1 MSKRMREILTAIET
15 LQNEA
20 KAFRDEKK
28 FEEAQKKLSEIAELK
43 KEYEV
48 EKGLFE
54 ADQARVPDETGTE
67 KKTADSLRAVIK
79 AISGMPLDDTEK
91 SLLLPTSSNTNGAK
105 GEGYILPQDIRT
117 QIVKKIRD
125 YKSFRD
131 VLGYLPA
138 GALTGSFPVEGF
150 ETLTGLADFADGT
163 DGTDVTDIEF
173 KNVSFSLKEKAA
185 FIKLSNT
192 LLSLTDNALIAYV
205 AEVFAKKA
213 VITENAMAI
222 ATLKNGKTAKALAD
236 WKALKSSLNKDL
248 DPAVLYG
255 TVIVTNQTGYDY
267 LDKQLDTTGRP
278 ILTQDVAAPG
288 VHRFAGYDVIVF
300 SDSLL
305 PSTAATTSKPEK
317 TPFFYGNLREA
328 VCFVDLNGLISFATS
343 TEAGFMSN
351 TTVARLIEFID
362 VIQKDSSDKIYIY
375 GEVETAPKTSAS

>member
-1 MSKRMREILTAIET
+1 M
-15 LQNEA
+15 
-20 KAFRDEKK
+20 
-28 FEEAQKKLSEIAELK
+28 
-43 KEYEV
+43 
-48 EKGLFE
+48 
-54 ADQARVPDETGTE
+54 
-67 KKTADSLRAVIK
+67 
-79 AISGMPLDDTEK
+79 
-91 SLLLPTSSNTNGAK
+91 
-105 GEGYILPQDIRT
+105 
-117 QIVKKIRD
+117 
-125 YKSFRD
+125 
-131 VLGYLPA
+131 GYLPA

-192 LLSLTDNALIAYV
+192 LLSLSDNALIAYV

-213 VITENAMAI
+213 VITENSMAI
-222 ATLKNGKTAKALAD
+222 AALKNGKTAKALAD
-236 WKALKSSLNKDL
+236 GKALKSSLNKDL

-267 LDKQLDTTGRP
+267 LDKQLDKNDRP

-288 VHRFAGYDVIVF
+288 VHKFAGYDVIVF

-305 PSTAATTSKPEK
+305 PSTAATSSKPEK

-328 VCFVDLNGLISFATS
+328 VSFVDLNGMISFATS

-375 GEVETAPKTSAS
+375 GEVETAPKTGA

>member
-79 AISGMPLDDTEK
+79 AISGMPLEETEK
-91 SLLLPTSSNTNGAK
+91 SLLLPTSTNVNGVK

-117 QIVKKIRD
+117 RIVKKIRD

-163 DGTDVTDIEF
+163 DSTDVTDIEF

-213 VITENAMAI
+213 VITENSMAI
-222 ATLKNGKTAKALAD
+222 AALKNGKTAKALAD

-288 VHRFAGYDVIVF
+288 VHKFAGYDVIVF
-300 SDSLL
+300 SNSLL
-305 PSTAATTSKPEK
+305 PSASATASKPEK

-328 VCFVDLNGLISFATS
+328 VSFVDLNGLISFATS

-375 GEVETAPKTSAS
+375 GEVETAPKTSA